1 MALQSQLIF
10 KESVKAKEYCRNI
23 LECESSGLGF
33 FLPSVMHP
41 FNIRSDFIHPMWN
54 LDLSPVPSRTGE
66 LFMLE
71 DGTAIKVT
79 EQWDNER
86 IQTDRFVGE
95 FYVGS
100 KIVKQSKTDYE
111 KNMDLSF
118 RMRREWPSN
127 FFKIER
133 IAVVHHRGQRHST
146 KTWVHYRDVNEKDF
160 MPNTK
165 RNEPMTK
172 LLYCTINGVEAFV
185 PIAALKYENSRSSR

>member
-1 MALQSQLIF
+1 MAPQSQLIF
-10 KESVKAKEYCRNI
+10 KEGVKAKEYCRNI

-71 DGTAIKVT
+71 DGTVIKVT
-79 EQWDNER
+79 ERWDNER
-86 IQTDRFVGE
+86 IQTGRFVGE

-100 KIVKQSKTDYE
+100 KIVKQAKTDYE

-118 RMRREWPSN
+118 RLRREWPSN

-133 IAVVHHRGQRHST
+133 IAVVHHRKRNST
-146 KTWVHYRDVNEKDF
+146 RTWVHDRDPNHKDF
-160 MPNTK
+160 LPDSK
-165 RNEPMTK
+165 RNEPITK
-172 LLYCTINGVEAFV
+172 MLYCTINGVEAFV
-185 PIAALKYENSRSSR
+185 PIAALKYEDRSPSR